1 MIKFVLAAL
10 WASIVTLG
18 AVLYSYQYARDD
30 GDTVAAPPFFG
41 GLDYVRTGVI
51 SVPVVRVGAVD
62 GYFLARLV
70 YTVEPDKVK
79 RLSVPADMLLVD
91 QVRPYLY
98 SSPLM
103 AFSDRSVFDFGA
115 FRANLRA
122 RNNERVGEQVV
133 LDVIV
138 EPIDYQSKAEIRDHA
153 RRRAA
158 SSAQEG

>member
-51 SVPVVRVGAVD
+51 SVPVVREGAVN

-91 QVRPYLY
+91 QVHTYLY
-98 SSPLM
+98 ANPQID
-103 AFSDRSVFDFGA
+103 FSDRSAFDLNA
-115 FRANLRA
+115 FRANLRDSI
-122 RNNERVGEQVV
+122 NERVGEQLVH
-133 LDVIV
+133 DVIV
-138 EPIDYQSKAEIRDHA
+138 EQIDYLSKAEIRDHA